1 MSCRA
6 LRALAVFRFVIL
18 GFRFASPQALCF
30 RPLRGLEIKTHNA
43 LRTLLRI
50 RPMEIAN
57 RRILITGASRGLGRA
72 LVFACA
78 EAGAREIVAGAR
90 KPKDLADLTKEASA
104 ISAPITTIKLDVTD
118 ESDLRAA
125 GRLGFVD
132 ILINNA
138 GVAGYGNP
146 LTMNYEA
153 AAREMEVNYFGAL
166 RMARAMAPAMIERGE
181 GMIVN
186 VATAFAKVNLP
197 IVGTYCA
204 SKAALLS
211 LGQALRAYLSD
222 KGVQVMTVLPTTI
235 DTEMSKGADVP
246 KMTTKFVAGEIL
258 RHIREET
265 IDPPIGEEAEKVLAG
280 LRNDPLALEKMLAQ
294 IRA

>member
-1 MSCRA
+1 MN
-6 LRALAVFRFVIL
+6 IE
-18 GFRFASPQALCF
+18 G
-30 RPLRGLEIKTHNA
+30 
-43 LRTLLRI
+43 
-50 RPMEIAN
+50 
-57 RRILITGASRGLGRA
+57 RRVLITGGSRGLGRA
-72 LVFACA
+72 LIFACA
-78 EAGAREIVAGAR
+78 EAGAREVIAGAR
-90 KPKDLADLTKEASA
+90 RPKDFADLKEEALA
-104 ISAPITTIKLDVTD
+104 ISAPITTIKLDVTVEAD
-118 ESDLRAA
+118 VRAA
-125 GRLGFVD
+125 RQLGFVD

-146 LTMNYEA
+146 LDMDYEA
-153 AAREMEVNYFGAL
+153 AAREMDVNYFGAL
-166 RMARAMAPAMIERGE
+166 RMARAMAPTMIERRE

-211 LGQALRAYLSD
+211 LGQALRAYLSGH
-222 KGVQVMTVLPTTI
+222 GVHVMTVMPTTI
-235 DTEMSKGADVP
+235 DTDMSKGANVP

-258 RHIREET
+258 RHIQAET

-280 LRNDPLALEKMLAQ
+280 LRDDPAALEKMLAQ

>member
-1 MSCRA
+1 MD
-6 LRALAVFRFVIL
+6 
-18 GFRFASPQALCF
+18 
-30 RPLRGLEIKTHNA
+30 
-43 LRTLLRI
+43 
-50 RPMEIAN
+50 IAG
-57 RRILITGASRGLGRA
+57 RRVLITGAGRGLGRA

-78 EAGAREIVAGAR
+78 KAGACEILAGVR
-90 KPKDLADLTKEASA
+90 KPADIVDLRDQAETIA
-104 ISAPITTIKLDVTD
+104 APITPVRLDVTFD
-118 ESDLRAA
+118 KDVRAA
-125 GRLGFVD
+125 GQLGFVD

-146 LTMNYEA
+146 LNMNHEDA
-153 AAREMEVNYFGAL
+153 VREMDVNYFGAL
-166 RMARAMAPAMIERGE
+166 RMARALAPAMIERGE

-222 KGVQVMTVLPTTI
+222 KGVHVMTVMPTTI
-235 DTEMSKGADVP
+235 DTDMSKGADVP
-246 KMTTKFVAGEIL
+246 KMTTEFVAGEIL

-265 IDPPIGEEAEKVLAG
+265 IDPPIGEEAEGILDG
-280 LRNDPLALEKMLAQ
+280 LLKDPSAMEKMFAQ